1 MSEIGTYLKQHEQNV
16 IPLYKDYNVKY
27 WELSLA
33 GNNQELERAL
43 VAAKERY
50 LRVYNNREEFRQ
62 LQEWKAASNALT
74 PEETR
79 QFKLVYDSFIPN
91 QIEEAILREIV
102 EKETQIENL
111 FNTFRAD
118 FEYNYMWYSFTHQKT
133 NKKDIDLGK
142 LFLIIYYYYNT
153 FNNEYILSQIKIIP
167 HYQIS

>member
-118 FEYNYMWYSFTHQKT
+118 FEYNYM
-133 NKKDIDLGK
+133 
-142 LFLIIYYYYNT
+142 
-153 FNNEYILSQIKIIP
+153 
-167 HYQIS
+167 